1 MRELV
6 LVRIDDRLIH
16 GQVVTQWMSA
26 VHGSRILIIDEQ
38 LLKNAMMVRML
49 KAVAPTGITV
59 DVKSMADAIED
70 LKQET
75 EKKENLVILVK
86 VPEVLEALIDNGI
99 TIPKIILGGIG
110 LTPQRKRFNKNVS
123 ASPDEV
129 ACMKRII
136 QKGVPMYYQLVPSD
150 KAVNV
155 ENLF

>member
-16 GQVVTQWMSA
+16 GQVVTQWIAAS
-26 VHGSRILIIDEQ
+26 HGNSILIIDDQ
-38 LLKNAMMVRML
+38 LVNNVMMVRML
-49 KAVAPTGITV
+49 KAIAPPGITV
-59 DVKSMADAIED
+59 DIKATTDAIKS

-75 EKKENLVILVK
+75 QNKENLVILVK
-86 VPEVLEALIDNGI
+86 IPQVLELLIDNGI
-99 TIPKIILGGIG
+99 AIPKIILGGMG
-110 LTPQRKRFNKNVS
+110 LTPQRKKFNKNVS

-129 ACMKRII
+129 ECIERII

-155 ENLF
+155 KNLL